1 VIQATSFREHA
12 RFLVRYLRPQSST
25 VALLA
30 VLLLASIG
38 LQLLGPQLLSRFID
52 AVRGGVAMSD
62 LIRTALLFL
71 AVACVGQ
78 VISALAV
85 YASENVGWTATNQ
98 VRSDLAMH
106 CLRLDL
112 SFHNAKTPGELIER
126 IDGDVTNLS
135 RFFSQFAIRVLG
147 NLLLLIGVLVLL
159 FRVNRTVGIAY
170 VAFTVFALLA
180 LRQLLVIAVPFWKQ
194 ARQAAAILIGF
205 LEERLSGT
213 EDIRSSGAVAYVMR
227 RYYQSVRDLLA
238 RSRSAWTM
246 GTLMWASTA
255 ALLAVGNALAFG
267 LGSSLFRAGAIT
279 IGTVYLLFHYTE
291 MLRRPLEQITRE
303 MQELQRASASIGRVG
318 ELFALRSSTAD
329 GTRTLPAGALSV
341 ALEDVSFGYADDEL
355 VLHGISF
362 QLQPRRVLGL
372 LGRTGS
378 GKTTIG
384 RLLVRLYDPS
394 AGAIVLGGA
403 DVREL
408 QLADLRRRVGI
419 VTQDVQLFHASVRDN
434 LTFFDD
440 RIADEVILDVLDRLG
455 LYRWYRALPQGL
467 DTVLASRGGLSAGEA
482 QLLAFARVFFKDPGL
497 VIMDEASSRLDPATE
512 ALIERAV
519 DVLLADR
526 TAIIIAHRL
535 KTVRRADEIMI
546 IDDGRV
552 AEYGERAALER
563 DPGSRFAGLMRTGL
577 EEVLA

>member
-1 VIQATSFREHA
+1 MSTSFREHA
-12 RFLVRYLRPQSST
+12 RFLMEYLRPQGSRVT
-25 VALLA
+25 LLA
-30 VLLLASIG
+30 VLLVGSIG

-52 AVRGGVAMSD
+52 AARGGVPSAD
-62 LIRTALLFL
+62 LVRVGLLFL

-78 VISALAV
+78 VVSAFAV
-85 YASENVGWTATNQ
+85 YASETVGWTATNQ
-98 VRSDLAMH
+98 VRTDLALH

-126 IDGDVTNLS
+126 IDGDVSHLS
-135 RFFSQFAIRVLG
+135 RFFSQFAIRVAG
-147 NLLLLIGVLVLL
+147 NLLLLAGVLVLL
-159 FRVNRTVGIAY
+159 FRVNSRVGLAY
-170 VAFTVFALLA
+170 VAFSLFALFA
-180 LRQLLVIAVPFWKQ
+180 LRRLLEIAVPFWKHS
-194 ARQAAAILIGF
+194 RQASAILIGF

-227 RYYQSVRDLLA
+227 RYYQAVRELLK
-238 RSRSAWTM
+238 RSRTAWTM
-246 GTLMWASTA
+246 STLMWASTA
-255 ALLAVGNALAFG
+255 ALLTLGNALAFG
-267 LGSSLFRAGAIT
+267 LGSTLFRAGAIT

-303 MQELQRASASIGRVG
+303 MQELQRASASIGRIG

-329 GTRTLPAGALSV
+329 GERLLPAGPLSV
-341 ALEDVSFGYADDEL
+341 DLEEISFAYAEDP

-362 QLQPRRVLGL
+362 RLTPRRVLGL

-394 AGAIVLGGA
+394 AGTIRLSGM
-403 DVREL
+403 DIREAQL
-408 QLADLRRRVGI
+408 QHLRRRVGI

-434 LTFFDD
+434 LTFFD
-440 RIADEVILDVLDRLG
+440 RSVADDQILEVLDRLG
-455 LYRWYRALPQGL
+455 LYPWYRGLPQGL
-467 DTVLASRGGLSAGEA
+467 DTLLASRGGLSAGEA

-512 ALIERAV
+512 TLIERAV

-546 IDDGRV
+546 IEEGQV
-552 AEYGERAALER
+552 AEYGARSALER
-563 DPGSRFAGLMRTGL
+563 DPASRFSGLLRTGL
-577 EEVLA
+577 EEVLV

>member
-1 VIQATSFREHA
+1 VIQTTSFREHA
-12 RFLVRYLRPQSST
+12 RFLVQYLRPQGSR
-25 VALLA
+25 VALLT
-30 VLLLASIG
+30 VLLLGSIG
-38 LQLLGPQLLSRFID
+38 LQLLGPQLLARFID
-52 AVRGGVAMSD
+52 AARGGEAAAD
-62 LIRTALLFL
+62 LLRVGLLFL
-71 AVACVGQ
+71 AVASVGQ
-78 VISALAV
+78 VVSAMAV

-98 VRSDLAMH
+98 VRTDLALH

-126 IDGDVTNLS
+126 IDGDVTHLS
-135 RFFSQFAIRVLG
+135 RFFSQFAIRVAG
-147 NLLLLIGVLVLL
+147 NLLLLVGVLVLL
-159 FRVNRTVGIAY
+159 FRVNSRVGLAY
-170 VAFTVFALLA
+170 VGFSLFALFA
-180 LRQLLVIAVPFWKQ
+180 LRRLLEIAVPYWKQ
-194 ARQAAAILIGF
+194 ARQASAILIGF

-227 RYYQSVRDLLA
+227 RYYQAVRELLT
-238 RSRSAWTM
+238 RSRTAWTM

-255 ALLAVGNALAFG
+255 ALLTLGNALAFG

-303 MQELQRASASIGRVG
+303 MQELQRASASIGRIG

-329 GTRTLPAGALSV
+329 GTDLLPAGPLSV
-341 ALEDVSFGYADDEL
+341 ELEDVSFGYADDL

-362 QLQPRRVLGL
+362 RLPPTRVLGL

-394 AGAIVLGGA
+394 AGTIRLGGMDIRA
-403 DVREL
+403 AQL
-408 QLADLRRRVGI
+408 QHLRRRVGI

-434 LTFFDD
+434 LTFFDPGVTD
-440 RIADEVILDVLDRLG
+440 DEILEVLDRLG
-455 LYRWYRALPQGL
+455 LYRWYRGLPRGL
-467 DTVLASRGGLSAGEA
+467 NTMLASRGGLSAGEA

-546 IDDGRV
+546 IENGKV
-552 AEYGERAALER
+552 AEYGVRTSLER
-563 DPGSRFAGLMRTGL
+563 DPSTRFSDLLRTGL
-577 EEVLA
+577 EEVLV